1 MSTDKHVRVGVAD
14 LVSERLDTGFY
25 GRAYFVAR
33 KRLKDSG
40 LSIEAIGALCE
51 PWSFGAYAL
60 TNHIEWAEPSN
71 GIPFFKAE
79 SLGSP
84 LVEQSGLSFVTHETH
99 RLLTKSTVSPG
110 DIVVSTSGTVGR
122 VAVVPNTMPQANSNQ
137 DTIKFNPRRSDIDNH
152 FIGVQICSRY
162 GQSFLEREAGGA
174 VQQHVY
180 LHNFKRIPLVL
191 PAPDAQ
197 HHIGSKVR
205 QAEALREWARAAE
218 ASFRG
223 AVGLDVPDASGRG
236 RHSRV
241 ASSDL
246 DADLNAGRFTP
257 DRLEVRRA
265 LQRAGA
271 RRVEDFATIST
282 DNDANPSP
290 RSRYLGLDG
299 ISSNSI
305 DLTLQRFDRAG
316 VSGTCRVLPRGAAIS
331 KLRPYLN
338 KAAFIP
344 GGVGQ
349 VVGST
354 ELLCVRSEEVHAAFL
369 YGVLKLDTTLRQLN
383 PVASGA
389 THPRVGPDE
398 VLDLLVPWHDDHE
411 RLGETL
417 ERAQQAYFGARAL
430 VTAAR
435 FLVEALIE
443 RKVTEAELIAAG
455 KDPAADRALLSRLRD
470 DGLDGE
476 GQPLFADLDAL
487 DQLLAQAKEGASS

>member
-1 MSTDKHVRVGVAD
+1 MFVSRTRPGERRLDPQYYAPDVLEDIAKLTSFERMRLDDLRRSSAPIVYGVLKPDGRGNRCRVVKAENFRGAFVSIQDCEPISDEMFATFKRAEVKTGDVVIAIGGHVGRPATVQGHRDGVVAAVNRHLARIRIDPNKADPHYVLSFLACGVGERLLRREVSGSVQAGINLEDLRLVEAPMPDKH
-14 LVSERLDTGFY
+14 
-25 GRAYFVAR
+25 
-33 KRLKDSG
+33 
-40 LSIEAIGALCE
+40 
-51 PWSFGAYAL
+51 
-60 TNHIEWAEPSN
+60 
-71 GIPFFKAE
+71 
-79 SLGSP
+79 
-84 LVEQSGLSFVTHETH
+84 
-99 RLLTKSTVSPG
+99 
-110 DIVVSTSGTVGR
+110 
-122 VAVVPNTMPQANSNQ
+122 
-137 DTIKFNPRRSDIDNH
+137 
-152 FIGVQICSRY
+152 
-162 GQSFLEREAGGA
+162 
-174 VQQHVY
+174 
-180 LHNFKRIPLVL
+180 
-191 PAPDAQ
+191 AQ
-197 HHIGSKVR
+197 HYIGSKVR
-205 QAEALREWARAAE
+205 QAEGLREWARAAE

-265 LQRAGA
+265 LQRVGA
-271 RRVEDFATIST
+271 RRVEDFAIIAT

-305 DLTLQRFDRAG
+305 DLALQRFDQAG

-338 KAAFIP
+338 KAAFVP
-344 GGVGQ
+344 GGVGH

-354 ELLCVRSEEVHAAFL
+354 ELLCVRSDDVHPAFV

-417 ERAQQAYFGARAL
+417 ERAQRAYFGARAL
-430 VTAAR
+430 VGAAR
-435 FLVEALIE
+435 LLVEALIE

-455 KDPAADRALLSRLRD
+455 KDPTADRALLSRLRD

-476 GQPLFADLDAL
+476 GEPLFTDLDAL
-487 DQLLAQAKEGASS
+487 DALLAEATRNR